1 MYVFGILPTL
11 KAVTGSFGSY
21 PAMTSNNLAVSD
33 TFLVIGPIVSWVKD
47 TGTIPSRLI
56 KPRVGRS
63 PTKLFAD
70 AGERME
76 PPVSDPVPAAA
87 KLAATAAPVPPEEP
101 PGVLVR
107 S

>member
-1 MYVFGILPTL
+1 MLPTL
-11 KAVTGSFGSY
+11 KAVTGSLGSY
-21 PAMTSNNLAVSD
+21 PAITSNNLAVSA
-33 TFLVIGPIVSWVKD
+33 TLRVMGPIVSWVKD

-63 PTKLFAD
+63 PTKLVAD
-70 AGERME
+70 AGERIE
-76 PPVSDPVPAAA
+76 PPVSDPVPATA
-87 KLAATAAPVPPEEP
+87 KLEAIAAPVPPEEP

>member
-1 MYVFGILPTL
+1 MFPTL

-21 PAMTSNNLAVSD
+21 PAMTSNNVAVSE
-33 TFLVIGPIVSWVKD
+33 TFLVIGPMVSWVKD

-63 PTKLFAD
+63 PTKLVAD
-70 AGERME
+70 AGERIQ
-76 PPVSDPVPAAA
+76 PPASAPGPATA
-87 KLAATAAPVPPEEP
+87 KLAATAAPVPPEDP